1 MALPA
6 RRSLM
11 TAEELIEL
19 PADDY
24 KYELVEGELIR
35 MPPTGGEHGK
45 LTARL
50 ARLLDEYV
58 EAYDLGIVCG
68 AEAGFILRRT
78 PDTVRAPDASFIAK
92 DRIPATGVPKTYW
105 PFAPDLA
112 VEVVSPSDRFDE
124 VQTKVADYLAAGT
137 RLVWVVH
144 PTTRTVFVYRSA
156 HNVQALGEQDEL
168 NGEDVLTGFRC
179 PVRRVFA

>member
-1 MALPA
+1 
-6 RRSLM
+6 M

-45 LTARL
+45 LAARL

-58 EAYDLGIVCG
+58 EAHDLGIVCG

-92 DRIPATGVPKTYW
+92 DR
-105 PFAPDLA
+105 
-112 VEVVSPSDRFDE
+112 
-124 VQTKVADYLAAGT
+124 
-137 RLVWVVH
+137 
-144 PTTRTVFVYRSA
+144 
-156 HNVQALGEQDEL
+156 
-168 NGEDVLTGFRC
+168 
-179 PVRRVFA
+179 

>member
-1 MALPA
+1 
-6 RRSLM
+6 M

-35 MPPTGGEHGK
+35 MPPSGGEHGK
-45 LTARL
+45 LAARL
-50 ARLLDEYV
+50 TRLLDEYV
-58 EAYDLGIVCG
+58 EAHDLGTVSTAG
-68 AEAGFILRRT
+68 AGFILRRT

-92 DRIPATGVPKTYW
+92 DRIPTTGIPKSYW

-112 VEVVSPSDRFDE
+112 VEVVSPGDRFDE
-124 VQTKVADYLAAGT
+124 VQTKVADYLTAGT
-137 RLVWVVH
+137 RLVWVVN
-144 PTTRTVFVYRSA
+144 PTTRTVFVHRSA
-156 HNVQALGEQDEL
+156 RNVQALAEEDEL
-168 NGEDVLTGFRC
+168 SGEDVLPGFRC

>member
-1 MALPA
+1 
-6 RRSLM
+6 M

-35 MPPTGGEHGK
+35 MPPSGGEHGK
-45 LTARL
+45 LAARL
-50 ARLLDEYV
+50 TRLLDEYV
-58 EAYDLGIVCG
+58 EAHDLGTVST
-68 AEAGFILRRT
+68 ADAGFILRRT

-92 DRIPATGVPKTYW
+92 DRIPTTGIPKSYW

-112 VEVVSPSDRFDE
+112 VEVVSPGDRFDE
-124 VQTKVADYLAAGT
+124 VQTKVADYLTAGT
-137 RLVWVVH
+137 RLVWVVN
-144 PTTRTVFVYRSA
+144 PTTRTVFVHRSA
-156 HNVQALGEQDEL
+156 RNVQALAAEDEL
-168 NGEDVLTGFRC
+168 SGEDVLPGFRC

>member
-1 MALPA
+1 
-6 RRSLM
+6 M

-45 LTARL
+45 LAARL
-50 ARLLDEYV
+50 VRLLDEYA
-58 EAYDLGIVCG
+58 EAHDLGIVCT

-78 PDTVRAPDASFIAK
+78 PDTVRAPDVSFVAK

-124 VQTKVADYLAAGT
+124 VQTKVADYLAAGA

-156 HNVQALGEQDEL
+156 HNVQALGEADEL
-168 NGEDVLTGFRC
+168 NGEEVLTGFRC
-179 PVRRVFA
+179 PVSRVFA